1 MTAEEDAGKKVGGA
15 QRERLE
21 EKDVSV
27 LTKDAVVAPSA
38 LCRTP
43 LPHRYV
49 C

>member
-1 MTAEEDAGKKVGGA
+1 M
-15 QRERLE
+15 ERLE

-27 LTKDAVVAPSA
+27 LTKDAVVAPSEF
-38 LCRTP
+38 CRAP